1 MFEVCLNC
9 IDESTETGTKR
20 KWTLFSLI
28 GFAVVTAILSCT
40 VRQFNNAA
48 GMNVALAGGAVIL
61 LSIIAKVSGV
71 AAALSSVAAS
81 GGLEGE
87 SVAVIVKA
95 IGIAYTTQIAAA
107 LCRDLGETALAV
119 KTELVGRIMLM
130 TLAVPLILKITE
142 MLTELVRN
150 SLTQ

>member
-1 MFEVCLNC
+1 M
-9 IDESTETGTKR
+9 DT
-20 KWTLFSLI
+20 FSLI
-28 GFAVVTAILSCT
+28 GFAVVTAILSCI

-48 GMNVALAGGAVIL
+48 GMNVALAGGAFIL

-71 AAALSSVAAS
+71 AAALSLVASS
-81 GGLEGE
+81 GGLDGE

-95 IGIAYTTQIAAA
+95 IGIAYTTQIAAT

-119 KTELVGRIMLM
+119 KTELAGRIMLM

>member
-1 MFEVCLNC
+1 M
-9 IDESTETGTKR
+9 DT
-20 KWTLFSLI
+20 FSLI
-28 GFAVVTAILSCT
+28 GFAVVTAILSCI

-48 GMNVALAGGAVIL
+48 GMNVALSGGAFIL

-71 AAALSSVAAS
+71 AAALSSVASS
-81 GGLEGE
+81 GGLDGE
-87 SVAVIVKA
+87 SVAVIVK
-95 IGIAYTTQIAAA
+95 GIAYTTQIAAA

-119 KTELVGRIMLM
+119 KTELIGRIMLM

>member
-1 MFEVCLNC
+1 MKAPKQERNANGHFFIDRFCGCDSDFELPCASIQQC
-9 IDESTETGTKR
+9 
-20 KWTLFSLI
+20 
-28 GFAVVTAILSCT
+28 
-40 VRQFNNAA
+40 
-48 GMNVALAGGAVIL
+48 GGNECCACGRRGH
-61 LSIIAKVSGV
+61 IAKVSGV

>member
-1 MFEVCLNC
+1 M
-9 IDESTETGTKR
+9 DT
-20 KWTLFSLI
+20 FSLI

-48 GMNVALAGGAVIL
+48 GMNVALAGGAFIL

-71 AAALSSVAAS
+71 AAALSSVASS
-81 GGLEGE
+81 GGLDGE

-119 KTELVGRIMLM
+119 KTELIGRIMLM

-150 SLTQ
+150 SFTP